1 MSKEMQLLKSKIEFY
16 KKLINYLNY
25 LNYVT
30 RSNKYN
36 EKIIDYRKILDSL
49 YERIQE
55 LKGDRE
61 VWKNYLL
68 VNLWEV

>member
-1 MSKEMQLLKSKIEFY
+1 MSKEMERLKSKIEFY
-16 KKLINYLNY
+16 KKLINHLNY
-25 LNYVT
+25 LKYVT

-55 LKGDRE
+55 LKEED
-61 VWKNYLL
+61 K
-68 VNLWEV
+68 

>member
-1 MSKEMQLLKSKIEFY
+1 MSKELQTLKYVIQFY
-16 KKLINYLNY
+16 KCLIKELNY

-49 YERIQE
+49 YERVQE
-55 LKGDRE
+55 LKEEEKYD
-61 VWKNYLL
+61 
-68 VNLWEV
+68 